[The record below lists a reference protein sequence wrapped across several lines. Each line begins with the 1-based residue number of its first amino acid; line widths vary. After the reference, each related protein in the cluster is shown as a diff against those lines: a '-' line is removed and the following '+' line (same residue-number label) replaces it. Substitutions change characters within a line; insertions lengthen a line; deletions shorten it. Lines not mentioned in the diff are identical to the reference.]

1 MVVFGELRKEVV
13 DGKKNPVGSI
23 FHPPKRQYLYISG
36 ICKWD
41 IYCQLG
47 DNMPSTTFLRE
58 PKTTIDIKEF
68 PNMQKPERTERT
80 PGTPHQEL
88 MKQIPITL

>member
-1 MVVFGELRKEVV
+1 MVVFGELWKEVV

-58 PKTTIDIKEF
+58 PKTTIDIKEHA
-68 PNMQKPERTERT
+68 KT
-80 PGTPHQEL
+80 
-88 MKQIPITL
+88 